1 MMCDFGYIRGGVG
14 VFCFFQTLSLS
25 LSRVSP
31 MWFFFALLSV
41 SVSDLLSDILIV
53 SWPDTALFF
62 LSRLPPMYFLFSSLC
77 LSLVF

>member
-1 MMCDFGYIRGGVG
+1 MFF
-14 VFCFFQTLSLS
+14 VFFKLFLS

-62 LSRLPPMYFLFSSLC
+62 LSRLPPMCFLFSSLC